1 MASDGFDPKKMTAAQ
16 DATHQMSARFDSE
29 TGAETSPEQPLD
41 LIQIS
46 GVIKWFDVAK
56 GYGFIIPD
64 NGMPDVLLHVTCL
77 RRDGF
82 QIAQEGARIVCEI
95 VRRQRGY
102 QTFRVLSL
110 DTSTAVHPSTL
121 PPARTHVTVTP
132 EGNYERAMVKW
143 FNRLRGFGF
152 LTRGD
157 GTPDI
162 FIHMETLRRFGI
174 AELRPGQWVLVRWGN
189 GPKGQMAA
197 DIRLADAVSGPG
209 SH

>member
-1 MASDGFDPKKMTAAQ
+1 MASDGFGEKK
-16 DATHQMSARFDSE
+16 FV
-29 TGAETSPEQPLD
+29 PLQPGQVPQRDVSGMGDLSLDHGLD

-46 GVIKWFDVAK
+46 GVIKWFDVGK

-64 NGMPDVLLHVTCL
+64 NGLPDVLLHVTCL

-82 QIAQEGARIVCEI
+82 QTAQEGARIVCEI
-95 VRRQRGY
+95 VQRARGY

-110 DTSTAVHPSTL
+110 DNSTAVHPSVL
-121 PPARTHVTVTP
+121 PPARTHVTVTA
-132 EGNYERAMVKW
+132 EGTYERAMVKW

-174 AELRPGQWVLVRWGN
+174 AELRPGQWVLVRWGS

-197 DIRLADAVSGPG
+197 DIRLAEGPSGPM

>member
-1 MASDGFDPKKMTAAQ
+1 MSSDGFGDKKVPGFLPAQ
-16 DATHQMSARFDSE
+16 HS
-29 TGAETSPEQPLD
+29 SPADVSRVDLGLDQGLD

-56 GYGFIIPD
+56 GYGFIVPD
-64 NGMPDVLLHVTCL
+64 NGLPDVLLHITCL

-82 QIAQEGARIVCEI
+82 QLAQEGMRIVCE
-95 VRRQRGY
+95 VVQRARGY

-121 PPARTHVTVTP
+121 PPARTHVTVTA
-132 EGNYERAMVKW
+132 EGTYERAMVKW

-174 AELRPGQWVLVRWGN
+174 AELKPGQWVLVRWGN

-197 DIRLADAVSGPG
+197 DIRLAEGPAG
-209 SH
+209 PMSH

>member
-1 MASDGFDPKKMTAAQ
+1 MASDGFGDKKFGALPPLESVPGSAARQ
-16 DATHQMSARFDSE
+16 DIGLDQN
-29 TGAETSPEQPLD
+29 LD

-64 NGMPDVLLHVTCL
+64 NGLPDILLHVTCL

-82 QIAQEGARIVCEI
+82 QTAQEGARIVCE
-95 VRRQRGY
+95 VVQRARGF
-102 QTFRVLSL
+102 QAFRVLSM
-110 DTSTAVHPSTL
+110 DNSAAVHPATL
-121 PPARTHVTVTP
+121 PPPRTHVTVTA
-132 EGNYERAMVKW
+132 EGAYERAMVKW

-174 AELRPGQWVLVRWGN
+174 AELKPGQWVLVRFGA

-197 DIRLADAVSGPG
+197 DIRLADGPSGPM